1 MSYEDLRATCTYI
14 ASELSRI
21 ETVAGTLAMIEREH
35 YNTLN
40 RFDHREL
47 LDVAVEEQSAARQ
60 LGMVKQVCGE
70 LVQRMAEIQKA
81 IDRQPQGGAGNAEA
95 H

>member
-1 MSYEDLRATCTYI
+1 MQHEDLKAACNYI
-14 ASELSRI
+14 SSELSRI

-70 LVQRMAEIQKA
+70 LVQKMAEIQKA
-81 IDRQPQGGAGNAEA
+81 IEQQPQGGAGHAEA

>member
-1 MSYEDLRATCTYI
+1 MNPEELKTTCAYI

-47 LDVAVEEQSAARQ
+47 LEVAVEAQSAARQ
-60 LGMVKQVCGE
+60 LGMVKHVCAE
-70 LVQRMAEIQKA
+70 LVQRVADLQKA
-81 IDRQPQGGAGNAEA
+81 IERQGGAGHAPA